1 MVSFT
6 RRLLLNQEF
15 ARDRIQK
22 RARTLDLEFET
33 EPIRV
38 TAPADLGLLPD
49 AHEQVQ
55 DDCHID
61 PDNRGLKDARFVHYF
76 IDFKRKK

>member
-1 MVSFT
+1 MPGRVALPE
-6 RRLLLNQEF
+6 LLDE
-15 ARDRIQK
+15 
-22 RARTLDLEFET
+22 LEKSYKFDGGRGLAQFET